1 MAREIGWAKLWD
13 SCLDLGGA
21 YVSGLQRVSMASAH
35 DGRGAHP
42 CPCCDITDL
51 EKGEVLD
58 HIVCHQG
65 EEFHLE
71 PGCSGREL
79 LDRLKSL
86 NLSKFRRL
94 YNFY

>member
-1 MAREIGWAKLWD
+1 MAL
-13 SCLDLGGA
+13 
-21 YVSGLQRVSMASAH
+21 AH
-35 DGRGAHP
+35 HSRGAHP

-58 HIVCHQG
+58 HIVCHHG

-86 NLSKFRRL
+86 NLYFLPKF
-94 YNFY
+94 